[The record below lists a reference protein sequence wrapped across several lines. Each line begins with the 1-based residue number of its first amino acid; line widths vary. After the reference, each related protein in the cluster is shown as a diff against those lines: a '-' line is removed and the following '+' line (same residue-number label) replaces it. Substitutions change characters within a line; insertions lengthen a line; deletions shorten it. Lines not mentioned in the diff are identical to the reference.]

1 MPVRRF
7 ATRHSSIL
15 QLKTFLAPQMRGAHA
30 ACEALTP
37 HERRSQRMRGAHAA
51 RGDLRSMTPAGVTFV
66 LVASGFSVL
75 RYVFRAVGKNT
86 GYYTGSG
93 IAF

>member
-1 MPVRRF
+1 MGTLTRPDTDF
-7 ATRHSSIL
+7 ASIS
-15 QLKTFLAPQMRGAHA
+15 QLRTSRSARN
-30 ACEALTP
+30 
-37 HERRSQRMRGAHAA
+37 ERRSRMRGAHAA

-93 IAF
+93 VAF